1 MSSLFNYQGFACHR
15 YIEQFRIPGAYLT
28 VSQLSTGLKDFWV
41 NFLSNGQI
49 KKRQY
54 FFVCFHIPKAFAENV
69 IDGMRLL
76 KKEPCSNPI
85 LYFYSVHLKSVDRLH
100 KTVHVT
106 KSSNVHHK
114 QYTFIA
120 VRRTL

>member
-54 FFVCFHIPKAFAENV
+54 FFVCFHIPKAFAENH
-69 IDGMRLL
+69 RWYAAPQERAL
-76 KKEPCSNPI
+76 
-85 LYFYSVHLKSVDRLH
+85 
-100 KTVHVT
+100 
-106 KSSNVHHK
+106 
-114 QYTFIA
+114 Q
-120 VRRTL
+120 